1 MRHFPCYCSFNPT
14 HSPVSLNGD
23 TTMRWPSVIK
33 GALGS
38 VVNVVMIIIND
49 VGGLLFASSSS
60 HNLPAN

>member
-33 GALGS
+33 GALDS

-49 VGGLLFASSSS
+49 VGGLLFASSS